1 MPRLPTSG
9 LSLVTNVGALTPL
22 GLIIWDLAQDQLT
35 ADPIREIQLRTGKAA
50 LVLLVLSLACTPVSK
65 VLRLRWVLRLRR
77 LLGLYAFAYASLHL
91 LNFIGID
98 YGFDLGLLQKDLP
111 KKYYI
116 FLGLAA
122 FLSLLPL
129 AITSTYGWRRRLG
142 KNWQRL
148 HWLIYLAALVA
159 VTHFLLLVKAG
170 RREPYLYAV
179 IVLLL
184 LLARLPWLG
193 RIMPYPRRWFQRR
206 SNG

>member
-1 MPRLPTSG
+1 MLRLPTLG
-9 LSLVTNVGALTPL
+9 LTLVTHVGSLMPL
-22 GLIIWDLAQDQLT
+22 GLIIWDLTQDQLT

-50 LVLLVLSLACTPVSK
+50 LVLLVLSLACTPVSR
-65 VLRLRWVLRLRR
+65 VSPLRWVLRLRR

-148 HWLIYLAALVA
+148 HWLIYLAALLA
-159 VTHFLLLVKAG
+159 VSHFLLLVKVG
-170 RREPYLYAV
+170 RREPYLYAA

-184 LLARLPWLG
+184 LLTRLPGLG
-193 RIMPYPRRWFQRR
+193 KIVRYPHRWFQK
-206 SNG
+206 